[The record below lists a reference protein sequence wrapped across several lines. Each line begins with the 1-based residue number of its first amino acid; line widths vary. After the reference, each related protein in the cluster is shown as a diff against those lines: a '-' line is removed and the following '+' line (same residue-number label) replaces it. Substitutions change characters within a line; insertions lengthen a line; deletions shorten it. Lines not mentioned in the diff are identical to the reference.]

1 MFIVTNNLSFIHSYS
16 IEFIEYL
23 IYRIR
28 FSTNFLF
35 ILFVIIIIII
45 IIFVVVDL
53 LSFLVVQYYLV
64 I

>member
-28 FSTNFLF
+28 FSTNNFLF
-35 ILFVIIIIII
+35 ILFVIIIII

>member
-45 IIFVVVDL
+45 IFVVVDL